1 MANPAPDLTPSI
13 ALQEDSN
20 EPPISSKHVSVSA
33 PGRVADEAIDSAFL
47 DRWSRRAFS
56 ARPLPFEVVRTL
68 FEASRW
74 APSAGN
80 VQPWLF
86 IYAADRATRTRSH
99 RLLKEQNRRWAERAP
114 LLVFVFARRTHP
126 ETGLPLRTAAF
137 DTGAAWFALALQ
149 AQQLGLV
156 TRAMGGILHEETYA
170 ALGVPENEF
179 ESMAAIAI
187 GYPGDPQDLPPEL
200 LTKEQPTL
208 RKRQHEFVFNGR
220 YIPRES

>member
-1 MANPAPDLTPSI
+1 MSDAAPDLGPSDVRPEE
-13 ALQEDSN
+13 AAPAPLSGDQ
-20 EPPISSKHVSVSA
+20 VSRVASE
-33 PGRVADEAIDSAFL
+33 RVADEAIDPAFL
-47 DRWSRRAFS
+47 SRSSRRAIS
-56 ARPLPFEVVRTL
+56 ARPLPFEAVRTL
-68 FEASRW
+68 FEAARW

-86 IYAADRATRTRSH
+86 VYAADRPTRTRAH

-114 LLVFVFARRTHP
+114 LLIFAFARRNHP

-156 TRAMGGILHEETYA
+156 TRAMGGIHHEQTYA

-179 ESMAAIAI
+179 ESMVEIAV
-187 GYPGDPQDLPPEL
+187 GYPGDPLDLPPD
-200 LTKEQPTL
+200 KNAL
-208 RKRQHEFVFNGR
+208 R
-220 YIPRES
+220 

>member
-1 MANPAPDLTPSI
+1 MANPAPELAPTV
-13 ALQEDSN
+13 ALHEDAN
-20 EPPISSKHVSVSA
+20 DPPISSKRDSASA
-33 PGRVADEAIDSAFL
+33 PGRVADEAVESIFL

-74 APSAGN
+74 APSAEN
-80 VQPWLF
+80 LQPWLF
-86 IYAADRATRTRSH
+86 IYAADRPTRTRSH

-126 ETGLPLRTAAF
+126 DTGQPLRTAAF

-149 AQQLGLV
+149 AQLLGLV
-156 TRAMGGILHEETYA
+156 TRAMGGIFHEQTYA

-187 GYPGDPQDLPPEL
+187 GYPGDPGELPPEL
-200 LTKEQPTL
+200 ATKEQPTL
-208 RKRQHEFVFNGR
+208 RRRQHEFVFNGR
-220 YIPRES
+220 YIPREP